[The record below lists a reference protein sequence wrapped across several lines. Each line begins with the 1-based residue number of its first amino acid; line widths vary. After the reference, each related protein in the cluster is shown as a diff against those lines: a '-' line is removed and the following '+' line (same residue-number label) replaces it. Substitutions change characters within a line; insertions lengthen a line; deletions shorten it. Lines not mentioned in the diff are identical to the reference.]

1 MYERKTKY
9 KINEILHRQFVSIK
23 TVRTKRLN
31 CFKKLSEQESSDKS
45 STNEHIMTR
54 KTRTRRPRIHLIQ
67 SGYCA
72 VCHIP
77 YNNVEEHIQSKR
89 HQKLIGD
96 DENYISINGFNLH
109 HDSNIDSYLN
119 LNGIDSIGTRIGM
132 YLKDFQIIF

>member
-1 MYERKTKY
+1 M
-9 KINEILHRQFVSIK
+9 Q
-23 TVRTKRLN
+23 
-31 CFKKLSEQESSDKS
+31 LSQVVYSEKS

-109 HDSNIDSYLN
+109 HDTNNIDSYLN
-119 LNGIDSIGTRIGM
+119 LNAIETINPGRLWKYSVANCFFSSKSNRI
-132 YLKDFQIIF
+132 F